1 MNLEIYDIDE
11 TLFKTN
17 SLIYVIKDNEI
28 IKKLTNSEYNS
39 YSLLEGES
47 FDFSE
52 FRMAEKFY
60 SESQP
65 IQEQIDSVKNAL
77 ELGKEVYF
85 VTARAN
91 FDDKEL
97 FLDTFRKYGIDIDRI
112 RIERAG
118 NITEDF
124 SGPVKKKIIIRNILR
139 TKKYSTVKFFDDFCD
154 NLKEFYSLNNEFPN
168 TEFTGVLC

>member
-39 YSLLEGES
+39 YTLSEGES
-47 FDFSE
+47 FDFRE

-97 FLDTFRKYGIDIDRI
+97 FLDTFRKYGID
-112 RIERAG
+112 
-118 NITEDF
+118 
-124 SGPVKKKIIIRNILR
+124 
-139 TKKYSTVKFFDDFCD
+139 
-154 NLKEFYSLNNEFPN
+154 
-168 TEFTGVLC
+168 